1 MKSSIEILVEYL
13 FNQKTAEN
21 NGIFYGLGDLDVEKN
36 LKLCEKPATSG
47 WFFMKKS
54 DFEG

>member
-21 NGIFYGLGDLDVEKN
+21 NGRFYGLSSLDVERRYKAMRKTSHKW
-36 LKLCEKPATSG
+36 LVFHEEKR
-47 WFFMKKS
+47 F
-54 DFEG
+54 